1 MHSLELCKVRMDPQ
15 LSAIRERS
23 SADWVSASVPDVA
36 QFLFLNHLFRCFFSL
51 YSNQFLLK
59 ESSASWKHFGISG
72 MDPRK
77 TWCAFIHFQRTQID
91 DPREPQAQPD
101 QSSTGLWIIRAVSKP
116 TQSEQ
121 TPTKKENKHV
131 LSVNRSSCCVK
142 EQQRLL
148 YECQRDLK

>member
-59 ESSASWKHFGISG
+59 ESSAS
-72 MDPRK
+72 
-77 TWCAFIHFQRTQID
+77 
-91 DPREPQAQPD
+91 
-101 QSSTGLWIIRAVSKP
+101 
-116 TQSEQ
+116 
-121 TPTKKENKHV
+121 
-131 LSVNRSSCCVK
+131 
-142 EQQRLL
+142 
-148 YECQRDLK
+148 